1 MLLGKKNWVVVTEG
15 LKLMNRNNKPS
26 INRIIFKAFPWVM
39 GVLLI
44 ILIYIKIN
52 SGSAQSNSNA
62 ASSASQADNASRS
75 SQVVKQRQKI
85 KSQLQTYLNKVTKD
99 GTTSVSF
106 YNLGASKKATK
117 KIKNAAV
124 YEKGSLTTESSN
136 AHTPEVAA
144 STFKLFISAFLM
156 NQKQKGQFSW
166 TATNTNGF
174 YQMIVNSDNTYADN
188 ELQSYGMATV
198 NSFVKKQGWYNPVFQ
213 ETKFATTTSHSL
225 MLLLEKLSQAKGPF
239 KNSSDQKKILALMRK
254 QIYRTGIPAGAKAAE
269 SGTKVADKV
278 GFLNDTNNDAG
289 IVTLPNGERYILV
302 VMTHGHGQSGFSG
315 FPKIAKITKK
325 VQTIVYGSDT
335 K

>member
-1 MLLGKKNWVVVTEG
+1 M
-15 LKLMNRNNKPS
+15 RNNKKPS

-39 GVLLI
+39 GILLI
-44 ILIYIKIN
+44 LLVYIKIN

-62 ASSASQADNASRS
+62 ASNSSSVQSES
-75 SQVVKQRQKI
+75 TPQTSQVVKKRRKI
-85 KSQLQTYLNKVTKD
+85 KSELQSYLKEITKD

-106 YNLGASKKATK
+106 YNLGASKKDAK

-124 YEKGSLTTESSN
+124 YKEGSLTTESN

-156 NQKQKGQFSW
+156 NQKLKGQFSW

-174 YQMIVNSDNTYADN
+174 YQMIVNSDNTYADAK
-188 ELQSYGMATV
+188 LQSYGMSTV
-198 NSFVKKQGWYNPVFQ
+198 NQFVKDQGWYNPVFQ
-213 ETKFATTTSHSL
+213 ETKVATTTSHSL
-225 MLLLEKLSQAKGPF
+225 MLLLEKLSQAQGPF
-239 KNSSDQKKILALMRK
+239 KNSSDQQKILGLMSK
-254 QIYRTGIPAGAKAAE
+254 QIYRTGIPAGASSAQ

-302 VMTHGHGQSGFSG
+302 VMTHGHDQSGFSG

-325 VQTIVYGSDT
+325 VQTIVYGSDAN
-335 K
+335 